1 MYVRYFVPEI
11 KKWQRKIIGV
21 FSGSN
26 KDTVNNNQ
34 VWTFYVSECRT
45 QYNFRT
51 IILECALRQKN
62 FCPFVSGCTA
72 MPTNV
77 PTSGKNNYTEGHMWK
92 IRQQQGCNQD
102 RDTRYK

>member
-34 VWTFYVSECRT
+34 V
-45 QYNFRT
+45 
-51 IILECALRQKN
+51 
-62 FCPFVSGCTA
+62 
-72 MPTNV
+72 
-77 PTSGKNNYTEGHMWK
+77 
-92 IRQQQGCNQD
+92 
-102 RDTRYK
+102 